1 MTEAE
6 VMEII
11 LTEEELKQMQE
22 IDKLMAATEEITAGR
37 YNSRRRYWLGVKA
50 WLSIHGDY

>member
-37 YNSRRRYWLGVKA
+37 YNSRRRY
-50 WLSIHGDY
+50 

>member
-37 YNSRRRYWLGVKA
+37 CNSRRRY
-50 WLSIHGDY
+50 